1 MFNDQLPDGL
11 AAGDL
16 LAANYTRQ
24 ERDILRSEI
33 GKLRAQITAVTKPP
47 ARSISNGRGLVVPA
61 YCLTD
66 EKISPQTAQN
76 GTPHIRANLPRWVG
90 FSARAGPQNLAT
102 NNPQNPKTDAD
113 RLSLSTFA
121 GVKGRMP
128 SPAWIKLAQFNTGEG
143 AKQLPSP
150 DCQNSASGT
159 NELSRQACRHLSIMT
174 PLATHGCVAPESM
187 DGRASLNPDLLM
199 PPDTLLASLASVE
212 FVASRPDSDLSF
224 SADAQNVNHH
234 SGDISPTK
242 YLLCEVQHTATIG
255 QADDSVPLPDTA
267 ATVSGD
273 GKPTT
278 AHRSPCS
285 SSCGCYPVSSTCF

>member
-1 MFNDQLPDGL
+1 MRFVDAGLSLSEAANACGVSERTFRRWEADNRAPLAVLKLLRLLSGQLNLLDPAFNRFWIRQGRLFNDQFPEGL

-33 GKLRAQITAVTKPP
+33 GRLRAQIAAVTQPP
-47 ARSISNGRGLVVPA
+47 ARSISNGRSLVVPA
-61 YCLTD
+61 YCLTG

-90 FSARAGPQNLAT
+90 FSARAGPHNLAT

-113 RLSLSTFA
+113 RLSLSTYA

-143 AKQLPSP
+143 AKQLPAP

-159 NELSRQACRHLSIMT
+159 NELSRQACRHLPI
-174 PLATHGCVAPESM
+174 
-187 DGRASLNPDLLM
+187 
-199 PPDTLLASLASVE
+199 
-212 FVASRPDSDLSF
+212 
-224 SADAQNVNHH
+224 
-234 SGDISPTK
+234 
-242 YLLCEVQHTATIG
+242 
-255 QADDSVPLPDTA
+255 
-267 ATVSGD
+267 
-273 GKPTT
+273 
-278 AHRSPCS
+278 
-285 SSCGCYPVSSTCF
+285 